1 MERKKTLEYLVGM
14 TYTTAQFV
22 SVLYVFD
29 AFFERRYGNKV
40 FWSISTIWIFVSFLI
55 LNIEGSTLSFIKIFL
70 VPFLF
75 WIMNRL
81 LYQSHWVQS
90 IFISTMVYAVF
101 NGLGYILEILV
112 ALKFNLKFHQL
123 IHNRI
128 LYTIIG
134 GISTLI
140 ILLISITI
148 RRYRTPITNSV
159 SNRRWMLLSTLF
171 PLSSMIILLLLYI
184 LIESERSNHK
194 LMLLCISLMII
205 ENIVVI
211 FFIDH
216 LQQSTREHEALV
228 MIQEKERI
236 QEESLHALSLAYE
249 SQRKSTHDFRK
260 HISTIS
266 TLISKNQVKIAQEYI
281 NQLIEHQTE
290 RILLVNT
297 HNSTIDAVLNQ
308 KGYLAKQYDIDM
320 RFEVNDLSGIKMKSI
335 DCTILLGNLLDNAIE
350 ACNNLKERE
359 KWIQVSV
366 IRDFEILF
374 ISVLNPSVPVKIINN
389 EIASTKENPSF
400 HGFGIRNIKDILHK
414 YNAEYIMTYDDGCF
428 LFSIECPDI

>member
-1 MERKKTLEYLVGM
+1 
-14 TYTTAQFV
+14 
-22 SVLYVFD
+22 
-29 AFFERRYGNKV
+29 
-40 FWSISTIWIFVSFLI
+40 
-55 LNIEGSTLSFIKIFL
+55 
-70 VPFLF
+70 
-75 WIMNRL
+75 
-81 LYQSHWVQS
+81 
-90 IFISTMVYAVF
+90 
-101 NGLGYILEILV
+101 
-112 ALKFNLKFHQL
+112 
-123 IHNRI
+123 
-128 LYTIIG
+128 
-134 GISTLI
+134 
-140 ILLISITI
+140 
-148 RRYRTPITNSV
+148 
-159 SNRRWMLLSTLF
+159 
-171 PLSSMIILLLLYI
+171 
-184 LIESERSNHK
+184 
-194 LMLLCISLMII
+194 MII